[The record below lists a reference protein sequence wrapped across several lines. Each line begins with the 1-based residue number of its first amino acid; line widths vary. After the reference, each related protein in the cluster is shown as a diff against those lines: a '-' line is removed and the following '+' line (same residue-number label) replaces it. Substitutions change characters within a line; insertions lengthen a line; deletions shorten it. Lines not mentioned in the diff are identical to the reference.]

1 MASASGRIEA
11 NSILSR
17 QSFKLL
23 FRGRYSGETA
33 SISSRLANAWS
44 CPAKHS
50 YDAAPL
56 WSAELRGNS
65 QIEFF
70 RPNFSVDQVP
80 VGKQCGLLSRRQP
93 LLSKARPNRFDRTDD
108 AVAKRR
114 LCRIYGPRAKTIR
127 LQP

>member
-1 MASASGRIEA
+1 MVMLKLRNNIRTMQLLCGAR
-11 NSILSR
+11 
-17 QSFKLL
+17 SF
-23 FRGRYSGETA
+23 A
-33 SISSRLANAWS
+33 
-44 CPAKHS
+44 
-50 YDAAPL
+50 
-56 WSAELRGNS
+56 GNS

-114 LCRIYGPRAKTIR
+114 LKGFMASRENNPFTALSTGDNAPLLSRCDR
-127 LQP
+127 LAR